1 MNVEHVL
8 TEVTVLIDD
17 VIERTEEL
25 MEKRG
30 NIEAHTAR
38 INLMAARTRLI
49 ERIHLALVS
58 T

>member
-1 MNVEHVL
+1 M

-17 VIERTEEL
+17 VIERTEDL
-25 MEKRG
+25 MDKRG
-30 NIEAHTAR
+30 HIEAHTAR

-49 ERIHLALVS
+49 ERIRLALVS